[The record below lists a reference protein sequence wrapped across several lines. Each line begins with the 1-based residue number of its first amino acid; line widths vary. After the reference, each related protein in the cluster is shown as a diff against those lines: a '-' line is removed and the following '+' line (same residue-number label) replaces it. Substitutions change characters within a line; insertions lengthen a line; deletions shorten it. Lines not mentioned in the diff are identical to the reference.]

1 MPIWAYFYAKAAA
14 DPNCGLDPSQTFVKP
29 ENMSEINFDYFNGTT
44 APMIGEGEDQGN
56 GTSSD
61 YEVPKEIKAEEIRPE
76 SDINLEATKNSKLK
90 ESDLKPQIN
99 PKSTDG
105 KSPIPA
111 NKPAEKGKAIMP
123 PPIKKTG
130 NGR

>member
-1 MPIWAYFYAKAAA
+1 
-14 DPNCGLDPSQTFVKP
+14 
-29 ENMSEINFDYFNGTT
+29 MSEINLDYFNGTT

-90 ESDLKPQIN
+90 ASDLKPPSA
-99 PKSTDG
+99 PKTIDG
-105 KSPIPA
+105 KSPLPV
-111 NKPAEKGKAIMP
+111 NKPVEKGKAIMP
-123 PPIKKTG
+123 APIKKPG